1 MSDSTS
7 NIPDNPN
14 RTAAKP
20 EMTPPPLDLFQKSE
34 PSTHNR
40 ALSSEHLYKAM
51 ETALLASVTEQ
62 RRGRRWGIFF
72 KLLGFGYLLV
82 LLSFM
87 AFPFNFGAINNSYVM
102 LDENGQPFKT
112 HTALITLKGTIA
124 SDTEASSDNL
134 IANLRRAFANPET
147 DAVILEINSG
157 GGSPVQSGYVYDE
170 IKRLRGIHPKIK
182 LYAVITDIGAS
193 GAYYIAAA
201 ADEIYADKAS
211 LVGSIGV
218 TGASFGF
225 VDTMKMVGV
234 ERRLYTSG
242 EHKAFLDPFQPM
254 NDVETD
260 FWKTQLTHIHEQFI
274 KVVRD
279 GRGKRLKET
288 PDMFSGLIWN
298 GETALEMGLIDGLG
312 SARFVAR
319 DIIKSPKLVR
329 FNIEESVFDRL
340 VKRFGVSVGSQLA
353 NEINNKGLQLK

>member
-1 MSDSTS
+1 MIDST
-7 NIPDNPN
+7 PNP
-14 RTAAKP
+14 A
-20 EMTPPPLDLFQKSE
+20 QKSE
-34 PSTHNR
+34 NPPP
-40 ALSSEHLYKAM
+40 ALDIFKKSPPNTQLSPEYLYKAM

-72 KLLGFGYLLV
+72 KLLGFSYLLILISAMV
-82 LLSFM
+82 
-87 AFPFNFGAINNSYVM
+87 FPFNLGAVNNSYVP
-102 LDENGQPFKT
+102 LDKNGQPFKT

-134 IANLRRAFANPET
+134 ISNLRRAFANPDT

-170 IKRLRGIHPKIK
+170 IKRLRALHPNTK

-254 NDVETD
+254 NETETE
-260 FWKTQLTHIHEQFI
+260 FWKKQLAHVHQQFI
-274 KVVRD
+274 QVVRN
-279 GRGKRLKET
+279 GRGTRLKET
-288 PDMFSGLIWN
+288 PEIFSGLIWN

-312 SARFVAR
+312 SARYVAR
-319 DIIKSPKLVR
+319 EIIKSPKLVR
-329 FNIEESVFDRL
+329 FNIEESVFERL
-340 VKRFGVSVGSQLA
+340 VKRFGVSVGSQIA
-353 NEINNKGLQLK
+353 NEISNNGLQLK